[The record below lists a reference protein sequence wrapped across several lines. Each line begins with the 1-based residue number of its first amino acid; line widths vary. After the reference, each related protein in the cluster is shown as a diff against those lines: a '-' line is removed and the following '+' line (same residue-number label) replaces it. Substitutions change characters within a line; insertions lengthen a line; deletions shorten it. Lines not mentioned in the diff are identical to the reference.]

1 MATKRNLRSR
11 HKRKTAKKH
20 RVHRKTKKY
29 LKKNMS
35 KRRRYSKRVYQ
46 KGGLFNDSE
55 TAQLR
60 EELKRI
66 GFTDVNEINNII
78 IGMGKMSQ
86 QHSKPR
92 DFKELLHQMNSFHN
106 GDTENFKKWLNNIK
120 PMFEERVE
128 TDVEDSD
135 NSDIE
140 DNSDDD
146 FDNE

>member
-20 RVHRKTKKY
+20 RVHKRTKKY

-66 GFTDVNEINNII
+66 GFTDDNEINNII
-78 IGMGKMSQ
+78 TDMGRMSQ
-86 QHSKPR
+86 QFSGNY
-92 DFKELLHQMNSFHN
+92 FQQLLHQIKNINSP
-106 GDTENFKKWLNNIK
+106 EQFKKWIADVQ
-120 PMFEERVE
+120 PYFEEQVE
-128 TDVEDSD
+128 TDVED
-135 NSDIE
+135 N
-140 DNSDDD
+140 
-146 FDNE
+146 